1 MTMPIAQVIR
11 PPVRKLMR
19 RGERFEKSLAGETT
33 LAATL
38 TLSVAIS
45 KAIMARTT
53 AKGLPRRARTA
64 TGFQSASP
72 KMIRGAGEDSNWVPE
87 RFAKNDQSGGS
98 DGDADEGIESHGGG
112 EAEGLA
118 NDLVALAA

>member
-1 MTMPIAQVIR
+1 MMMPMAQVIR

-19 RGERFEKSLAGETT
+19 RGERLEKSLAGETT

-45 KAIMARTT
+45 KAIIARTT

-72 KMIRGAGEDSNWVPE
+72 KMIRVAEGTAEPE
-87 RFAKNDQSGGS
+87 K
-98 DGDADEGIESHGGG
+98 EKKIKGGG
-112 EAEGLA
+112 RAGG
-118 NDLVALAA
+118 

>member
-1 MTMPIAQVIR
+1 MTMPMAQVMR

-38 TLSVAIS
+38 TLRVAMS

-53 AKGLPRRARTA
+53 AQGLPRRARTA
-64 TGFQSASP
+64 TGFHRAWP
-72 KMIRGAGEDSNWVPE
+72 KIIRV
-87 RFAKNDQSGGS
+87 
-98 DGDADEGIESHGGG
+98 
-112 EAEGLA
+112 AEGKA
-118 NDLVALAA
+118 RPHNGKKVMVAGRAGG